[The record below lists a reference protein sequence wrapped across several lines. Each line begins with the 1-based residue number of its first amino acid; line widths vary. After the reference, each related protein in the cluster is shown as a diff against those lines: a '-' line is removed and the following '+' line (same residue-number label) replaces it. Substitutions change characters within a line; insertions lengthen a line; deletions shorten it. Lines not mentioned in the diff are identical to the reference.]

1 MMALTGI
8 NPGTGPIMIVGA
20 GGMLGN
26 ALLHDFTRRGL
37 QVIGTVRQAPTVG
50 NPWFS
55 RLTVLPDMDLDDPTR
70 IEAAIEVTRPSW
82 IVNCAARRN
91 LGPDGAGSAA
101 AMEAINARLPHRL
114 ADAASLCSARL
125 VHISTDGVFDGTSAP
140 YDEHSPPS
148 PADPYGRSK
157 LVGEP
162 VGDHVLTL
170 RLSLIGRSPA
180 GQGTLVDWL
189 MGLPLNAGI
198 SGYSRSVFSGLPVH
212 RIARYLAE
220 SVMARSTPPH
230 GLMHVAGPPISKLDL
245 IRLVLARAGRG
256 DVVVTDDGSVAIDRT
271 LTSVRGAETGDPR
284 SMSWPHMID
293 EMFDFYAQRGI
304 AD

>member
-1 MMALTGI
+1 MTAGD
-8 NPGTGPIMIVGA
+8 TGPIMIVGA

-37 QVIGTVRQAPTVG
+37 QAIGTVRRAPAADD
-50 NPWFS
+50 PWFAG
-55 RLTVLPDMDLDDPTR
+55 LTVLPDMDLDDPTG
-70 IEAAIEVTRPSW
+70 IEAAIEATRPRW

-91 LGPDGAGSAA
+91 LDPDEAGSAA
-101 AMEAINARLPHRL
+101 AMLAINARLPHRL
-114 ADAASLCSARL
+114 ADVASLCSARL

-148 PADPYGRSK
+148 PADLYGRSK
-157 LVGEP
+157 LAGEP

-189 MGLPLNAGI
+189 LGLPLNAGI
-198 SGYSRSVFSGLPVH
+198 TGYARSVFSGLPVH
-212 RIARYLAE
+212 RIARFLAE

-230 GLMHVAGPPISKLDL
+230 GLLHVAGPPTSKADL

-271 LTSVRGAETGDPR
+271 LTSVRRTEMDDPPPL
-284 SMSWPHMID
+284 SWAQMVD

>member
-1 MMALTGI
+1 MTTGDS
-8 NPGTGPIMIVGA
+8 GPIMIVGA

-26 ALLHDFTRRGL
+26 ALLHDFARRGL
-37 QVIGTVRQAPTVG
+37 QVIGTVRQAPAAD

-55 RLTVLPDMDLDDPTR
+55 GLTVLPDMDLDDPTG

-82 IVNCAARRN
+82 IVNCAARRS
-91 LGPDGAGSAA
+91 GVPDHACSLA

-114 ADAASLCSARL
+114 ADAASRCSARL

-148 PADPYGRSK
+148 PVDPYGRSK
-157 LVGEP
+157 LAGEP

-170 RLSLIGRSPA
+170 RLSLIGRSPT
-180 GQGTLVDWL
+180 GEGTLVDWL
-189 MGLPLNAGI
+189 LGLPLNAGI

-212 RIARYLAE
+212 WIARFLAV
-220 SVMARSTPPH
+220 SIMRRSPPPR
-230 GLMHVAGPPISKLDL
+230 GLMHLAGRPISKADL
-245 IRLVLARAGRG
+245 IRLVLARAGRA
-256 DVVVTDDGSVAIDRT
+256 DVVVTNDGSVAIDRT
-271 LTSVRGAETGDPR
+271 LTSVRQTDTGNLG
-284 SMSWPHMID
+284 SLSWPHMID

>member
-1 MMALTGI
+1 MITS
-8 NPGTGPIMIVGA
+8 PPGPIMIVGA

-26 ALLHDFTRRGL
+26 ALLHDFTRRRL
-37 QVIGTVRQAPTVG
+37 RTIGTVRKAPAADD
-50 NPWFS
+50 PWFS
-55 RLTVLPDMDLDDPTR
+55 GLAVLPDIDLLDPTA
-70 IEAAIEVTRPSW
+70 IEAAIEATGPSW

-91 LGPDGAGSAA
+91 LVTNEAGSLA
-101 AMEAINARLPHRL
+101 AMKAINARLPHRL
-114 ADAASLCSARL
+114 AEAAARCSARF

-140 YDEHSPPS
+140 YDEHSQPS
-148 PADPYGRSK
+148 PVDPYGRSK

-162 VGDHVLTL
+162 AGDHVLTL

-180 GQGTLVDWL
+180 GRGTLVDWL
-189 MGLPLNAGI
+189 LRLPPNAGI
-198 SGYSRSVFSGLPVH
+198 SGYSRAVFSGLPVH
-212 RIARYLAE
+212 RIARFLAN
-220 SVMARSTPPH
+220 SVIASSTPPH
-230 GLMHVAGPPISKLDL
+230 GLVHVAGAPISKADL

-271 LTSVRGAETGDPR
+271 LTSLRREGADDPGAL
-284 SMSWPHMID
+284 SWPCLID